1 MSVLLLMENR
11 GPTEY
16 FFCVRKSCQIESI
29 RVCPTQTGRGDSS
42 LLHYVKRVSLAWI
55 VVRAIK
61 FLRSTLL
68 KIQYGSRA
76 S

>member
-42 LLHYVKRVSLAWI
+42 LFHVKRVSPAWI
-55 VVRAIK
+55 VVRAIR
-61 FLRSTLL
+61 FLRFTLF
-68 KIQYGSRA
+68 
-76 S
+76 